1 MELND
6 ITRKS
11 ALKKLNKLIENRYGI
26 NLSINKLTPA
36 KTAELVAKLDEQIA
50 DFKLSSLSQSAA
62 QHPVYMKMVMIRESL
77 TASMKDYK
85 PANAPGSKAAPKLTA
100 VSTSKQAIKEMSS
113 GRNFA
118 LILKALRYA
127 NEGREI
133 PNKCME
139 GFLPLVKHLSS
150 LKLNEDAL
158 AKSEVIL
165 AARNMVDTLQGMVE
179 DLSKM
184 INEEMSPLLDSIRDQ
199 IGAAQAQ
206 EFGVASTQ
214 TLNAALESIRSAR
227 EQVDSS
233 VRALTGEQT
242 LAPQTAGEPVAPEI
256 TDADLDSAELDSA
269 EDDGFGAAS
278 VATGGTSK
286 LGREAR

>member
-1 MELND
+1 MELNE

-11 ALKKLNKLIENRYGI
+11 AMKKLNKLIESRYGI
-26 NLSINKLTPA
+26 NLAIHSLTPR

-50 DFKLSSLSQSAA
+50 EFKLSSLSQSAA
-62 QHPVYMKMVMIRESL
+62 QHPVYMKMIMIRESL
-77 TASMKDYK
+77 TSSMKDYK
-85 PANAPGSKAAPKLTA
+85 PTNAPGGKTAPKLTP

-199 IGAAQAQ
+199 IGATQAQ
-206 EFGVASTQ
+206 EFGTASTQ
-214 TLNAALESIRSAR
+214 TLNSALESIRSAR
-227 EQVDSS
+227 EQVDAS
-233 VRALTGEQT
+233 VRALAGEQALMPQT
-242 LAPQTAGEPVAPEI
+242 DSEPLAPEADDSGIEEIEPEE
-256 TDADLDSAELDSA
+256 DG
-269 EDDGFGAAS
+269 DDGFGAAS

-286 LGREAR
+286 LGRETR